1 MNSMIIVLVVITS
14 QGWQHTQNQY
24 ATMIS
29 CLETSSAV
37 RLLPT
42 LCVEKPSR

>member
-14 QGWQHTQNQY
+14 QGWQQTQNQY
-24 ATMIS
+24 ATMRQ

-42 LCVEKPSR
+42 LCIEKPSR